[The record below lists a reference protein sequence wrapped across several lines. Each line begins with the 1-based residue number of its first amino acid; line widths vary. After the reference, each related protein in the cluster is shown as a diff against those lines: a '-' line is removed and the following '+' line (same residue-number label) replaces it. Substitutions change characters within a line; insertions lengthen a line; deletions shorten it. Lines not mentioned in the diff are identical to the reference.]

1 MADRNQLDRAV
12 YVGDTQGDYEA
23 SRTAGLPFI
32 HTRTGY
38 GQIDAQVPVIQE
50 LRELPDVVDEML
62 MEE

>member
-1 MADRNQLDRAV
+1 M
-12 YVGDTQGDYEA
+12 GDTQGDSEA